1 MDVVMFLT
9 CRAGRLAGDALVRR
23 LAASASA
30 IPGLREALLHEPA
43 SASDPCLETEAP
55 PTLVAELHFD
65 NLLALEAAAT
75 ARGALARWLDP
86 RVDPGSGRRTSA
98 TRP

>member
-1 MDVVMFLT
+1 MQG
-9 CRAGRLAGDALVRR
+9 RYRLAGDALVRR

-75 ARGALARWLDP
+75 AGARWRAGWT
-86 RVDPGSGRRTSA
+86 RVSTPGSGRRTSA
-98 TRP
+98 TVP

>member
-1 MDVVMFLT
+1 M
-9 CRAGRLAGDALVRR
+9 RR

-75 ARGALARWLDP
+75 GRASAGWT
-86 RVDPGSGRRTSA
+86 RVSTPGSGRRTSA